1 MVEIA
6 GTVVVFCSEE
16 TWGRSG
22 AVDLGDEWGEELTAE
37 EGASWCNLG
46 GGSGLVRMGVKEM

>member
-1 MVEIA
+1 M
-6 GTVVVFCSEE
+6 VFCSEE

-22 AVDLGDEWGEELTAE
+22 AVDLGDELGEELTAE
-37 EGASWCNLG
+37 EEGAASWFNLG